1 MLDIKKK
8 KLLHSAVYDTLSLTN
23 SLSYTEHT
31 SDPVKSNPVS
41 VFCVTVSVNFVYFV
55 LVL

>member
-1 MLDIKKK
+1 MLDIKK